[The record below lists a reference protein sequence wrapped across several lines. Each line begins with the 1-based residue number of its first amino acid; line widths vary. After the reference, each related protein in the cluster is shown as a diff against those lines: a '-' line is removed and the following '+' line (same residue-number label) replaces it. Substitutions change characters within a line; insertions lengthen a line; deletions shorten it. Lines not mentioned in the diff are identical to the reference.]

1 MVTTTVV
8 AAVTLLL
15 VNVQTGQSCVGEGHI
30 LICRDIPSYF
40 SPGYSTLLIHLNNMG
55 EINST
60 VFRSNNLSS
69 VTRLRIDSAGVTRI
83 AEGAF
88 ISFQNLTTLS
98 LQANRVTQINPKW
111 FGQRGVLT
119 ELILTDNHIEDLNEL
134 MLKGLS
140 SLTKLSLNKNRIRSI
155 GQNSFRSQTNLAE
168 LDLSENRMV
177 WVSPEVFRSLSS
189 PKIRLHG
196 NPWNCLCE
204 TEDFVASLKDLWSRF
219 VLDRETEVTCENP
232 PSLRGRPVWNVT
244 VCVTPPTP
252 RPPSGTLHPNPTD
265 GLTTSSTSSA
275 KVVTTL
281 LSRPASQTETSVL
294 PKATDAPLTL
304 TSLTATLQQPTSETK
319 PTAVILTAEE
329 TVSLQPPS
337 YAPTP
342 MTYLTSPPSPPSRT
356 ETFVHPKPTGSI
368 THTGV
373 TETCVNSEPPSET
386 NTVSTLVVVI
396 AALCV
401 LLFVVCFLVVL
412 HRRKHQNKTVIP
424 ARPKEE
430 GNMMEEDGGWSHGHS
445 EERHPEM
452 AWRRHFTGVRA
463 KSANAVLLTSPVCVK
478 DDVTFQKETQGQS
491 EGTEIQAEGKQR
503 LAHGTEGAES
513 LSNTNAIMEKQEK
526 QGDGRNGDENP
537 HCGTVNTE
545 TVPYLSIGT
554 NPDELNKHSSDT
566 SGHRSLTFMAR
577 ISTWPPTA
585 TQWQAR
591 CKMQEGEERRTDVF
605 TVWAENERLKFLN
618 EAKKSVNKVE
628 HPCGPAQG
636 QMEDEIQRNQTED
649 LQPAPTNASP
659 ATKHTQ
665 SSKPKK
671 KTTSV
676 SEAQTQEEIQE
687 EVIHDPATESETKTL
702 NQKKPGDNPDL
713 EPANKSIKK
722 SSNKAEQRNEP
733 KPATGSTGSKGPSG
747 GASPDD
753 ETLLSGN
760 EFAFMDLLH
769 EVVQNNGRWTRE
781 RWKQIHVDKR

>member
-265 GLTTSSTSSA
+265 GLTTSSTSS
-275 KVVTTL
+275 V
-281 LSRPASQTETSVL
+281 
-294 PKATDAPLTL
+294 
-304 TSLTATLQQPTSETK
+304 
-319 PTAVILTAEE
+319 
-329 TVSLQPPS
+329 
-337 YAPTP
+337 
-342 MTYLTSPPSPPSRT
+342 TYLTSPPSPPSRT